1 MKIIV
6 MFSFLLCITINVFS
20 QDSAEFKMYKQ
31 RVMTDGLDC
40 GEEVII
46 LSIKADNVKAYY
58 QAYVDYAGYITT
70 FFQGNLNGT
79 LISGNKITTQIFEG
93 QDQGTRKEKFKIEF
107 INGKL
112 NVDDNPD
119 LIERVDLNYSFNWD
133 GFKNFRELPNTSSK
147 VITKINTEKSK
158 ILLLEIGSVETI
170 SNKIDFWYKVNL
182 NEAIGW
188 IFGGLSINQ

>member
-1 MKIIV
+1 
-6 MFSFLLCITINVFS
+6 MFSILTYLTINVFS
-20 QDSAEFKMYKQ
+20 QDSAELRSYKQ
-31 RVMTDGLDC
+31 RVITDGLDC
-40 GEEVII
+40 GEEAII
-46 LSIKADNVKAYY
+46 LSIKANNVKAYY
-58 QAYVDYAGYITT
+58 QAYADYAGYITT
-70 FFQGNLNGT
+70 FYQGDLNGS
-79 LISGNKITTQIFEG
+79 LILGNKITTQIFEG

-107 INGKL
+107 TNGKL
-112 NVDDNPD
+112 KVDDNPD
-119 LIERVDLNYSFNWD
+119 FIERVDLNYSFNWD